1 MKTRKI
7 NRKYRTNL
15 CNITPS
21 RVRVAEHDAE
31 YEISEFLR
39 NMMRQYDASERSREF
54 TEQTFDFSIYDVET
68 SRYNEENVRN
78 RRSRTYKTVLER
90 AEMAASV
97 ADALEKV
104 YKLADV
110 DYINIT
116 KLAKGGIVVKQNK
129 RRFLE
134 IYVMSDR
141 VDVYICNDSAD
152 LLERFDCM
160 KHVVHYE
167 WGDKGMRNC
176 YSYNAKQFNDMIDA
190 LA

>member
-21 RVRVAEHDAE
+21 RVVVSNHDAE

-39 NMMRQYDASERSREF
+39 NMMRQYDANERSREF
-54 TEQTFDFSIYDVET
+54 TEQTFDFSIYDYET

-78 RRSRTYKTVLER
+78 RRSKTFKTVLER
-90 AEMAASV
+90 EEMQNSV
-97 ADALEKV
+97 ADVLALID
-104 YKLADV
+104 KLADV

-116 KLAKGGIVVKQNK
+116 KLAKGGIVVKQNR

-134 IYVMSDR
+134 IYVMNNR
-141 VDVYICNDSAD
+141 VDVYIVDDSND
-152 LLERFDCM
+152 LLERFDCIEHKYFEKYKM
-160 KHVVHYE
+160 KN
-167 WGDKGMRNC
+167 R
-176 YSYNAKQFNDMIDA
+176 YSYNAKQFATVIENITK
-190 LA
+190 

>member
-7 NRKYRTNL
+7 NKKYKVNL
-15 CNITPS
+15 YNITPN
-21 RVRVAEHDAE
+21 RVTVTEHDTE

-54 TEQTFDFSIYDVET
+54 TEQMFDFSIYDYET

-78 RRSRTYKTVLER
+78 RRSSTHKSTLEK
-90 AEMAASV
+90 AEMIASV
-97 ADALEKV
+97 ADVLALID
-104 YKLADV
+104 KLADV

-134 IYVMSDR
+134 IYVMNNR
-141 VDVYICNDSAD
+141 VDVYIVDDSND
-152 LLERFDCM
+152 LLERFDCIEHKFFANYKM
-160 KHVVHYE
+160 KN
-167 WGDKGMRNC
+167 R
-176 YSYNAKQFNDMIDA
+176 YSYNAKQFATVIENITR
-190 LA
+190 